1 MKKMARLRWLEQTR
15 TGNAGVILDADKY
28 FYVRDTGMYFRSSA
42 DGVFDFVSDTTLN
55 LTGTTALNLT
65 GTTIT
70 IAATTLNL
78 TGTTNVGSGSG
89 MWADYPLQN
98 TMDPSL
104 YHILFDDFLE
114 FTEAAIWTTT
124 EDAGKTGTDALMDV
138 VGGVYTN
145 FCDGDDNDESYCI
158 STAETFLIATGK
170 KIWFEARLRVD
181 EAATDDANVMVGLSD
196 SAGADMILDNGGG
209 PAASYDGVVFTKVDG
224 GTKWQFETSNAGTQE
239 TTAEVAAYAD
249 DTFVRLGF
257 YYDGV
262 TGITP
267 YVDGTAGTAHTIA
280 VAGLEEMHV
289 FFGIK
294 AGSVVEEAIEIDYVK
309 CVQLR

>member
-1 MKKMARLRWLEQTR
+1 MRLRWLEKHR
-15 TGNAGVILDADKY
+15 TGNPGVILSTDKY
-28 FYVRDTGMYFRSSA
+28 FYFRDTGMYIYSSA
-42 DGVFDFVSDTTLN
+42 DGVLDMLSDTTLN
-55 LTGTTALNLT
+55 ITGTTALNLS
-65 GTTIT
+65 GVTIT

-78 TGTTNVGSGSG
+78 TGTINVGSGTG

-124 EDAGKTGTDALMDV
+124 EDASKTGTDALMDV

-170 KIWFEARLRVD
+170 KMWFQARLRVD
-181 EAATDDANVMVGLSD
+181 EAATDDANVIVGLMD
-196 SAGADMILDNGGG
+196 VAGADALLDNAGG
-209 PAASYDGVVFTKVDG
+209 PAASYDGAVFCKVDG

-249 DTFVRLGF
+249 DTFIELGF

-262 TGITP
+262 TSITP

-289 FFGIK
+289 LFGIK
-294 AGSVVEEAIEIDYVK
+294 AGSAVEEAIEIDYIK